1 MPINSTTSS
10 SASNNLRES
19 MEASTIAQNNLSS
32 HIIEDHFSA
41 SSAKASLTAKAVLI
55 DSPVIIADHFTV
67 ENSSLIKETAL
78 QAKKTALQAYLK
90 MSKAVAKHAEQM
102 KLIRPDS
109 QEYRDAENFHDQL
122 LSKLEIAQN
131 KLFSLYQGE
140 EAELTSILETPVIKK
155 MTALKE
161 YLKMLKI
168 VARHSE
174 KMKLMNKSN
183 SITLQNDTKN
193 LHYELIGQLATAKSK
208 LYSLYEGDE
217 AELLSVL
224 KSAFKEKI

>member
-19 MEASTIAQNNLSS
+19 MEVSTIAQNSLSS

-102 KLIRPDS
+102 KLIRSDS
-109 QEYRDAENFHDQL
+109 QEFRVAENFHDQL
-122 LSKLEIAQN
+122 LSKLEIALN

-140 EAELTSILETPVIKK
+140 EAELTSILENPVKEK
-155 MTALKE
+155 MTALRD

-174 KMKLMNKSN
+174 KMKLMDKSDSRELCDYTRN
-183 SITLQNDTKN
+183 FHD
-193 LHYELIGQLATAKSK
+193 ELIGQLAAAKLK
-208 LYSLYEGDE
+208 LYSLYQGDE
-217 AELLSVL
+217 DELLSVL

>member
-1 MPINSTTSS
+1 MSINSTASPSAYKEGTEAS
-10 SASNNLRES
+10 SASN
-19 MEASTIAQNNLSS
+19 LSLC
-32 HIIEDHFSA
+32 IIDNHFSA
-41 SSAKASLTAKAVLI
+41 SAEKTSLTAEAVLMAP
-55 DSPVIIADHFTV
+55 PVIVADHFTI
-67 ENSSLIKETAL
+67 ENSPLIKETTT

-109 QEYRDAENFHDQL
+109 QEYRDAENLHDQL

-140 EAELTSILETPVIKK
+140 EAELTSILESPVIKK

-174 KMKLMNKSN
+174 KMKLMNKSD
-183 SITLQNDTKN
+183 SKKLRDDTNN
-193 LHYELIGQLATAKSK
+193 LHYELIDQLAGAKFK
-208 LYSLYEGDE
+208 LYSLYQGEE